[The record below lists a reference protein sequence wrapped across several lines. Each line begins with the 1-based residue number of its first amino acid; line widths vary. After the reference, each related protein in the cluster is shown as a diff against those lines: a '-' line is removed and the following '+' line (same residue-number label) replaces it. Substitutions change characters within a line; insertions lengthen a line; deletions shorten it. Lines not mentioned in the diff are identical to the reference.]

1 MATQIG
7 EGKRAHLPLNG
18 ASQLLLTVQSSLHRD
33 PYHQHQT
40 HTIHCHGNPLTKIG
54 ELTVL
59 SANPPFH
66 TKTDPYYKF
75 SLILQG
81 VTDGGENY
89 WRAGASQPS
98 RATGTI
104 FLYLSTDG
112 RGHIPYILLNQRSR
126 AKRRRCMRTVG
137 SLPLAKNALHC
148 TSNYLT
154 HV

>member
-33 PYHQHQT
+33 PYHTTPNT
-40 HTIHCHGNPLTKIG
+40 HDSLPWKPLTKIG

-59 SANPPFH
+59 SANHMNPPFH

-112 RGHIPYILLNQRSR
+112 EGEATYRIFF
-126 AKRRRCMRTVG
+126 
-137 SLPLAKNALHC
+137 
-148 TSNYLT
+148 
-154 HV
+154 